1 MPEQETIRFE
11 KKREDIIQ
19 AATSLLNDN
28 GVKGMTYIE
37 IAAKV
42 GLNTTSVTYYFRRK
56 EQLAIAVYEATLD
69 RLEAMA
75 EEALAQPTP
84 EERVRH
90 WIDAHIDERQA
101 IREGRVGRI
110 AVLSEIRTL
119 AEEAQAPLLER
130 YRGIFARVREFF
142 PKGATTDAA
151 SHHRAHALNTA
162 RALILVEAVYWL
174 PAWTPRYSHH
184 DFPRLKQRMF
194 ELLAQ
199 GLAKDGATW
208 NPAPLPNRAEWRTNG
223 EGTSGST
230 GGAGD
235 DFLRVATRLINERGY
250 RGASVNRIAAELN
263 VTKGSFYHHHDAKDD
278 LVQACFERSYNRVA
292 AAQLN
297 AIAMSGDY
305 WTRLSSLLAELADL
319 QFFDPM
325 PLLRT
330 TALHAMPGDERV
342 SVIDR
347 ANRLAKRFAG
357 MVIDGMCE
365 GSVRAI
371 DPLIASQVMMST
383 INPAS
388 EMGSW
393 STRFADPKDAVATYC
408 WTLCYGLFRDPPNL
422 GDAL

>member
-75 EEALAQPTP
+75 EEALAQQTP
-84 EERVRH
+84 EARVRH

-119 AEEAQAPLLER
+119 SEETQAPLLER
-130 YRGIFARVREFF
+130 YRGIFRRVRDFF
-142 PKGATTDAA
+142 PAGQGP
-151 SHHRAHALNTA
+151 RAHALNTA
-162 RALILVEAVYWL
+162 RALILVESVYWL

-184 DFPRLKQRMF
+184 DFPRMKERMF
-194 ELLAQ
+194 TLFAE
-199 GLAKDGATW
+199 GLAKDGAAW
-208 NPAPLPNRAEWRTNG
+208 NPMPLPDRTSWRTDG
-223 EGTSGST
+223 ETLS
-230 GGAGD
+230 AGD
-235 DFLRVATRLINERGY
+235 DFLRVATRLINDRGY

-292 AAQLN
+292 AAQLT
-297 AIAMSGDY
+297 ATAMDGDY
-305 WTRLSSLLAELADL
+305 WVRLSSLMAELADL

-330 TALHAMPGDERV
+330 TALHAIPGDERV
-342 SVIDR
+342 SIVDR
-347 ANRLAKRFAG
+347 SNRLAKRFAG
-357 MVIDGMCE
+357 MVIDGISE

-371 DPLIASQVMMST
+371 DPLIASQIMMST
-383 INPAS
+383 INPAN

-393 STRFADPKDAVATYC
+393 SRRFSDRKDAVATYC
-408 WTLCYGLFRDPPNL
+408 WTLCYGLFADPPNL
-422 GDAL
+422 GDPL

>member
-69 RLEAMA
+69 RLETMA

-84 EERVRH
+84 EARVRH
-90 WIDAHIDERQA
+90 WIDAHIDEREA

-119 AEEAQAPLLER
+119 SEETQAPLLQR

-142 PKGATTDAA
+142 PKGDGP
-151 SHHRAHALNTA
+151 RAHALNTA

-174 PAWTPRYSHH
+174 PAWTPRYSHY
-184 DFPRLKQRMF
+184 DFPRLKDRMF
-194 ELLAQ
+194 TLFAQ
-199 GLAKDGATW
+199 GLAKDGAKW
-208 NPAPLPNRAEWRTNG
+208 APVAFPDRAQWRT
-223 EGTSGST
+223 EGDTLS
-230 GGAGD
+230 AGD
-235 DFLRVATRLINERGY
+235 DFLRVATHLINDRGY

-278 LVQACFERSYNRVA
+278 LVLACFERSYNRVA
-292 AAQLN
+292 AAQLT
-297 AIAMSGDY
+297 ASAMSGDY
-305 WTRLSSLLAELADL
+305 WVRLSSLLAELADL
-319 QFFDPM
+319 QFFDAM

-330 TALHAMPGDERV
+330 TALHAIPGDERV
-342 SVIDR
+342 SIVDR

-357 MVIDGMCE
+357 MVIDGISE

-371 DPLIASQVMMST
+371 DPLIASQIIMST
-383 INPAS
+383 INPAN

-393 STRFADPKDAVATYC
+393 SRRFSDPADAVATYC
-408 WTLCYGLFRDPPNL
+408 WTLCYGLFSDPPNL
-422 GDAL
+422 ADPL

>member
-11 KKREDIIQ
+11 KKRDDIIQ

-56 EQLAIAVYEATLD
+56 EQLAVAVYEATLD

-75 EEALAQPTP
+75 EEALTQPTP
-84 EERVRH
+84 EARVRH
-90 WIDAHIDERQA
+90 WIDAHIDERLA

-119 AEEAQAPLLER
+119 PEEAQAPLLDR

-142 PKGATTDAA
+142 PKGTGPR
-151 SHHRAHALNTA
+151 SHALNTA

-184 DFPRLKQRMF
+184 DFPRLKERMF
-194 ELLAQ
+194 DLLAQ
-199 GLAKDGATW
+199 GLAKDGAEW

-223 EGTSGST
+223 EPV
-230 GGAGD
+230 GAGD

-297 AIAMSGDY
+297 AIAMPGDF
-305 WTRLSSLLAELADL
+305 WTRLSSLLAELTDL
-319 QFFDPM
+319 QFFDAM

-330 TALHAMPGDERV
+330 TALHAIPGDERV
-342 SVIDR
+342 SIVDR

-357 MVIDGMCE
+357 MVIDGISE
-365 GSVRAI
+365 GKVRAI

-388 EMGSW
+388 EMGGW
-393 STRFADPKDAVATYC
+393 SGRFCDPKDAVATYC
-408 WTLCYGLFRDPPNL
+408 WTLCYGLFRDPPNVSDPL
-422 GDAL
+422 

>member
-75 EEALAQPTP
+75 EEALAEPTP
-84 EERVRH
+84 EARVRH
-90 WIDAHIDERQA
+90 WIDAHIDERLA

-142 PKGATTDAA
+142 PKGEGPR
-151 SHHRAHALNTA
+151 SHALNTA

-184 DFPRLKQRMF
+184 DFPRLKERMF
-194 ELLAQ
+194 DLLAQ
-199 GLAKDGATW
+199 GLAKNGAAW
-208 NPAPLPNRAEWRTNG
+208 APATLPNRAEWRTNG
-223 EGTSGST
+223 EAVS
-230 GGAGD
+230 AGD

-292 AAQLN
+292 AAQLT
-297 AIAMSGDY
+297 ATAMPGNY

-319 QFFDPM
+319 QFFDLM

-330 TALHAMPGDERV
+330 TALHAIPGDERV
-342 SVIDR
+342 SIVDR

-357 MVIDGMCE
+357 LVIDGIGE

-388 EMGSW
+388 EMGGW
-393 STRFADPKDAVATYC
+393 SGRFTDPKDAVATYC
-408 WTLCYGLFRDPPNL
+408 WTLCCGLFADPPNL
-422 GDAL
+422 ADAL

>member
-42 GLNTTSVTYYFRRK
+42 VRATPSVTYYFRRK
-56 EQLAIAVYEATLD
+56 EHLAIAVYEATLD

-75 EEALAQPTP
+75 EDVLAEATP
-84 EERVRH
+84 EARVRH
-90 WIDAHIDERQA
+90 WIDAHIDERLA

-119 AEEAQAPLLER
+119 PEEAQAPLLDR

-142 PKGATTDAA
+142 PKGEGAR
-151 SHHRAHALNTA
+151 SHALNTA

-184 DFPRLKQRMF
+184 DFPRLKERMF
-194 ELLAQ
+194 DLLAQ
-199 GLAKDGATW
+199 GLAKDGAGW
-208 NPAPLPNRAEWRTNG
+208 DPVPLPNRAEWRTNG
-223 EGTSGST
+223 EAS
-230 GGAGD
+230 GAGD

-292 AAQLN
+292 AAQLT
-297 AIAMSGDY
+297 ASAMAGNY

-330 TALHAMPGDERV
+330 TALHAIPGDERV
-342 SVIDR
+342 SIVDR

-357 MVIDGMCE
+357 LIIDGISE

-388 EMGSW
+388 EMGGW
-393 STRFADPKDAVATYC
+393 SGRFTDPKDAVATYC
-408 WTLCYGLFRDPPNL
+408 WTLCYGLFRDPPNIEEPL
-422 GDAL
+422 